1 MVKNHKMTPAEW
13 DLMEAIWTLGGAPSI
28 RDVWEHCYPNGE
40 KAYTTVQTIMNTLE
54 KKGHLTR
61 EKIGLVHFYSPVK
74 TRAEMVRVEMKS
86 VVSRVFDGSIPAL
99 ANYLINSESLSL
111 EEIESIKELL
121 REKERKLRSAKS

>member
-1 MVKNHKMTPAEW
+1 VKNHKMTPAEW
-13 DLMEAIWTLGGAPSI
+13 DLMEAIWTLGGTPSI

-61 EKIGLVHFYSPVK
+61 NKIGLVHFYTPVK
-74 TRAEMVRVEMKS
+74 SREEMVRAEMKS

-99 ANYLINSESLSL
+99 ANYLINSENIGL

-121 REKERKLRSAKS
+121 HEKEKELRSTRT